1 MIQKVEKQ
9 NGQKPFRKMSNYS
22 PLEVDVGL
30 NKPLDATVLR
40 AAAAASEGIEAAMAR
55 SPEIKVENHLEHEKG
70 SAIM

>member
-1 MIQKVEKQ
+1 
-9 NGQKPFRKMSNYS
+9 MSNYS

-55 SPEIKVENHLEHEKG
+55 SPEIKVENHFEHEKG